1 MKAPELATLVQWLD
15 EAGISDF
22 EMKEPGRF
30 IRVVMQGRGR
40 ADPACGT
47 GTGAVGPA
55 RATQQVAA
63 PARGIFM
70 ATHPLRAKPL
80 AEVGLHVTAGD
91 ILGLVKVDD
100 VLYRPVLAAHKGRV
114 SRRWAADGEQIEEGT
129 LLFDITI
136 GGD

>member
-1 MKAPELATLVQWLD
+1 MKAPELATLVQWLE
-15 EAGISDF
+15 EAGISAF

-30 IRVVMQGRGR
+30 IRVVMQGHGR
-40 ADPACGT
+40 AGPAC

-55 RATQQVAA
+55 RTTRQVAA
-63 PARGIFM
+63 QARGIFM
-70 ATHPLRAKPL
+70 ATHPLRAGPL
-80 AEVGLHVTAGD
+80 AEVGMAVAAGD
-91 ILGLVKVDD
+91 MLGLVRVDD

-114 SRRWAADGEQIEEGT
+114 SRRWAADGERIEESA

>member
-30 IRVVMQGRGR
+30 IRVVMQGHGR
-40 ADPACGT
+40 ADPACGA
-47 GTGAVGPA
+47 GTVGPV
-55 RATQQVAA
+55 RRTQQVKA
-63 PARGIFM
+63 PARGTFI

-80 AEVGLHVTAGD
+80 AEVGMAVAAGD
-91 ILGLVKVDD
+91 ILGLVKVHD

-114 SRRWAADGEQIEEGT
+114 SRRWAADGEHIEEGT